1 MKNKR
6 KEIDKKKIL
15 LAGFDIEESEKE
27 DPNEFYITNFIGPKD
42 SLYEGGKWKI
52 HIELPDNYP
61 YKSPSIGFV
70 NKIYHPN
77 IDERSGTICLDV
89 INQTWSPSFE
99 LKNIFEEF
107 LPQLLLYPNPSD
119 PLNQEAAD
127 LYLKHKKN
135 YDEKVRKYV
144 ILYAGKKNDNNNF
157 DINFIKEEKEKK
169 NKIEFL
175 KKKINYK
182 LMKNKRKEIDKRK
195 VLLAGFD
202 IEESEKADPNEF
214 YITNFIGPKDSL
226 YEGGKWKLHINLPAE
241 YPFKSPSIGFVNKI
255 YHPNIDE
262 RSGTICLD
270 VINQTWSPSFELRNI
285 FEEFLPQL
293 LLYPNPSDPLNQEA
307 ADLYLKHKK
316 NYEERVKKYVVLYAG
331 KKKENDDYKIDFIN
345 EEKEKKKIEFL
356 KKKRKAKNMEFY
368 LDKDLNEKNIMENDF
383 MEEDE
388 ADFGSDLDKSAISS
402 SSELNDELTFGKN
415 YLGEKI

>member
-27 DPNEFYITNFIGPKD
+27 DPNEFYITNLIGPKD

-135 YDEKVRKYV
+135 YDEKVKKYV

-175 KKKINYK
+175 KKK
-182 LMKNKRKEIDKRK
+182 
-195 VLLAGFD
+195 
-202 IEESEKADPNEF
+202 
-214 YITNFIGPKDSL
+214 
-226 YEGGKWKLHINLPAE
+226 
-241 YPFKSPSIGFVNKI
+241 
-255 YHPNIDE
+255 
-262 RSGTICLD
+262 
-270 VINQTWSPSFELRNI
+270 
-285 FEEFLPQL
+285 
-293 LLYPNPSDPLNQEA
+293 
-307 ADLYLKHKK
+307 
-316 NYEERVKKYVVLYAG
+316 
-331 KKKENDDYKIDFIN
+331 
-345 EEKEKKKIEFL
+345 
-356 KKKRKAKNMEFY
+356 RKAKNLEFY
-368 LDKDLNEKNIMENDF
+368 LDKDFTDKNIENDF
-383 MEEDE
+383 MEDDDMEL
-388 ADFGSDLDKSAISS
+388 GSDLDKSAISS
-402 SSELNDELTFGKN
+402 SSELNDDIVFGKN
-415 YLGEKI
+415 YLGEKK